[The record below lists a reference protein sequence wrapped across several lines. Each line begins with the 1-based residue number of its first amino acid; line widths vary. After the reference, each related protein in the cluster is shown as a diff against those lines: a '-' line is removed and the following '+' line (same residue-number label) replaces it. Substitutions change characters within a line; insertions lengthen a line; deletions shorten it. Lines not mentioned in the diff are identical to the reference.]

1 MNKMKVVVKAWHHM
15 PPRGKGRPFYSHLY
29 HGHRANL
36 LLNRDSH
43 PEIQEGK
50 RERHKVS
57 DCCSCCCAPGQMESA
72 CQCFGYCCCGSEQAT
87 APFDHRGCPKAA
99 GETSNSCYI
108 EHKLTSNASP
118 YHSSAKALRRTV
130 WHFWKNRKISHQ
142 KIM

>member
-1 MNKMKVVVKAWHHM
+1 M

-57 DCCSCCCAPGQMESA
+57 DCCSCCCAPGQTESA

-99 GETSNSCYI
+99 GEKQFMLYRTQTHKQCQPVPLISEGLKKNSMAFLK
-108 EHKLTSNASP
+108 EQEDLTPENNVV
-118 YHSSAKALRRTV
+118 YNGYNIH
-130 WHFWKNRKISHQ
+130 
-142 KIM
+142 